1 MTPKRILLI
10 EDEAL
15 VAQALAEILRDELY
29 EVDLAENGVQGLKL
43 FDSRPYDLILIDIF
57 MPEKDGIATIMD
69 LQKRAMGLKLIA
81 MSGGGAVIK
90 NFDYLEYAKA
100 LGVLACFQKPVNPAE
115 LLRVIAQHI

>member
-1 MTPKRILLI
+1 MNMKRILLI
-10 EDEAL
+10 EDEMP
-15 VAQALAEILRDELY
+15 VAQALAEILRDERY
-29 EVDLAENGVQGLKL
+29 EVDIADNGLAGLRL
-43 FDSRPYDLILIDIF
+43 FDSRPYDLILLDIF

-81 MSGGGAVIK
+81 MSGGGSVIK

-100 LGVLACFQKPVNPAE
+100 LGVLACFQKPVNPKE

>member
-1 MTPKRILLI
+1 MNMKRILLI
-10 EDEAL
+10 EDEMP
-15 VAQALAEILRDELY
+15 VAQALAEILRDERY
-29 EVDLAENGVQGLKL
+29 EVDIADNGFAGLRL
-43 FDSRPYDLILIDIF
+43 FDSRPYDLILLDIF

-81 MSGGGAVIK
+81 MSGGGSVIK

-100 LGVLACFQKPVNPAE
+100 LGVLACFQKPVNPKE